1 MLQFSNVICDWLPS
15 SRSPDMADLEA
26 LLSSQLEDF
35 KTHHEL
41 IGTTDPASILQN
53 LDLAGREALAEGL
66 AKGRWLLNGKLL
78 HSERDAGREASRAAE
93 AFGSARAL
101 VCVSAGAGYIL
112 RHLPSTVRAVL
123 IIEPSPFCI
132 AAILLAGEFKKCH
145 ARITLVADTLVAAD
159 ALENILPWLQ
169 GKNLKQTIV
178 YVHPAARAAAP
189 SLYTRAYE
197 RVVQLFEKRSVN
209 QATIVKFQ
217 RLWNKN
223 IFLNQRV
230 MPRAGT
236 LNDLLQ
242 TSVPEAIVLAG
253 AGPSLASS
261 FGQLKEHRSRFLLM
275 AADTAVV
282 PLAKAGIYPDLAF
295 AADPQ
300 WVNHHF
306 AETAD
311 AARAAWVMD
320 PVVCPQIP
328 RSLADRGAKLFFWN
342 NVFLS
347 DRLLRKV
354 DRGDV
359 AHGGSVSTNAF
370 DIALRWLGNRVDA
383 SAPARLILVGQ
394 DLSFPNRQAHCKGA
408 VLEAQVYARSHRLN
422 AMEQHNLRQMRALPV
437 LWVKGIRQPKVA
449 TNAKLKIFLE
459 WFAARAAEKN
469 ERVRLINA
477 THDGAEI
484 AGFEHVDLPT
494 ALTGVEPHENPVGKI
509 APRGQGQV
517 RDISHL
523 IEDFTTIIR
532 IMRENE
538 NLSRV
543 QMPDQKTVQKLNAN
557 DAAFKNLK
565 QAKDIAALAQQ
576 ALILKIT
583 EQGEEVNAPEF
594 YRAMAQ
600 AAREARHWA
609 RKVFSA

>member
-1 MLQFSNVICDWLPS
+1 
-15 SRSPDMADLEA
+15 MADLEA

-41 IGTTDPASILQN
+41 IGTTDPAFIFQSLSSPER
-53 LDLAGREALAEGL
+53 DALAEGVVSR
-66 AKGRWLLNGKLL
+66 RWQLSGKLL
-78 HSERDAGREASRAAE
+78 HSERDAGREAARAAA
-93 AFGSARAL
+93 AFGSARAI
-101 VCVSAGAGYIL
+101 VCVSVGAGYL
-112 RHLPSTVRAVL
+112 LAHLPAALRSVL
-123 IIEPSPFCI
+123 IIEPSPFCV
-132 AAILLAGEFKKCH
+132 AALLLAGEFKRCH
-145 ARITLVADTLVAAD
+145 ARITLVADTLAAAD
-159 ALENILPWLQ
+159 ALETILPWLQ

-178 YVHPAARAAAP
+178 YVHPAARAAEP

-230 MPRAGT
+230 MHRAGT

-242 TSVPEAIVLAG
+242 TGAPEAIVLAG

-261 FGQLKEHRSRFLLM
+261 FDDLRQHRNRFFLM

-282 PLAKAGIYPDLAF
+282 PLAKAGLYPDLAF

-311 AARAAWVMD
+311 AARPVWVMD

-328 RSLADRGAKLFFWN
+328 RALVDRGAKLFFWN

-347 DRLLRKV
+347 DRLLRSV

-370 DIALRWLGNRVDA
+370 DIALRWLGTRSDA
-383 SAPARLILVGQ
+383 SAPARLIFVGQ

-437 LWVKGIRQPKVA
+437 LWVKGIRQAKVA

-494 ALTGVEPHENPVGKI
+494 ALTGIEPRENPAGKI

-517 RDISHL
+517 RDISQL
-523 IEDFTTIIR
+523 IEDFTTIMR
-532 IMRENE
+532 LMRENE

-543 QMPDQKTVQKLNAN
+543 LMPDQKTVQKLNAN
-557 DAAFKNLK
+557 DAAFKNLR

-609 RKVFSA
+609 RKVFGA

>member
-1 MLQFSNVICDWLPS
+1 
-15 SRSPDMADLEA
+15 MADLAAEY
-26 LLSSQLEDF
+26 LSRIEDF
-35 KTHHEL
+35 KKQHAL
-41 IGTTDPASILQN
+41 ISSEDPAALFMRLN
-53 LDLAGREALAEGL
+53 GGELAALDEGVSQ
-66 AKGRWLLNGKLL
+66 GRWLLNGKLL
-78 HSERDAGREASRAAE
+78 HSDRDASREAARAAA

-101 VCVSAGAGYIL
+101 VCVSVGAGYIL
-112 RHLPSTVRAVL
+112 GHLPATVRDVL
-123 IIEPSPFCI
+123 IIEPNPFCL
-132 AAILLAGEFKKCH
+132 AAFFLSAEFKKCR
-145 ARITLVADTLVAAD
+145 ARLTLYTDALTATD
-159 ALENILPWLQ
+159 ALETILPWLQ
-169 GKNLKQTIV
+169 GKNLKQTLI
-178 YVHPAARAAAP
+178 YVHPAARAADTA
-189 SLYTRAYE
+189 LYTRAYE

-230 MPRAGT
+230 MPAAGT
-236 LNDLLQ
+236 LHDLLQ
-242 TSVPEAIVLAG
+242 LPAPEAIVLAG

-509 APRGQGQV
+509 APRGQGRFV
-517 RDISHL
+517 IYP
-523 IEDFTTIIR
+523 T
-532 IMRENE
+532 
-538 NLSRV
+538 
-543 QMPDQKTVQKLNAN
+543 
-557 DAAFKNLK
+557 
-565 QAKDIAALAQQ
+565 
-576 ALILKIT
+576 
-583 EQGEEVNAPEF
+583 
-594 YRAMAQ
+594 
-600 AAREARHWA
+600 
-609 RKVFSA
+609 